1 MSYLLG
7 AVQPLGK
14 LLRMAVIAGVESA
27 VRIHIDRGDDLNAR
41 DAGGMTPLMLSAARN
56 KPGICTLLIMA
67 GADVDLL
74 DPSGRK
80 ALDIA
85 EAAGAMEAAAAIRA
99 ACLLSSNSEDELV
112 DPPLSASPQDDSNS
126 NGSPV
131 PLDMG
136 VVQPQSM
143 TADPAAHE
151 QQSAANAAVGS
162 TADDGEGMD
171 LSGWEADEPL
181 PPPEHDSAVVVVAI
195 DIQAAITNHH
205 PFDTSADWDDFEAFL
220 PERATPLP
228 RAGDA
233 ETRERLRLVLLRAIR
248 EGSVPHSAIE
258 DLTRDDHGE
267 PDPEAGA
274 LLRMVVNDL
283 GAETDERFE
292 YSAPH
297 ESFEVFVAPDEK
309 PGEED
314 AVADALAFVDELAAR
329 RNEPLRLYQRELQ
342 REALLTAEAEVA
354 LGQAME
360 RGIEKALDALA
371 AWPTGVGATL
381 EAAHQVAKGA
391 KPLRAMSSGP
401 QVGPLED
408 GAEGEPNSEMDVGA
422 EADAELAPAAA
433 DGEAASAEEEADL
446 LFGLDAKASTD
457 ELAEFCAT
465 AELLSGMPV
474 CSSQEAPEWEPR
486 RGALGSLGLTRS
498 FLMDLADS
506 GLVGEPDSAAA
517 FRQAMGT
524 YRRAR
529 DRMAVANLKLV
540 YSIAKKYLFSGQPL
554 DDLLQEG
561 NIGLIKAVDRY
572 DWRRGFKFSTYA
584 TWWIRQQ
591 VGRFVADKSKTI
603 RIPVHVYEKTQRIA
617 QAARAFELRH
627 GHAPTLEEIAA
638 QVELPVRKVAALS
651 LLGLEPLSLDE
662 LSDIDRLIAV
672 YAKDQFAGRDPMECV
687 EDIQLGESID
697 YFLSTLKVREE
708 NVLRMRFGLG
718 IQESMTLEEVGA
730 RLDVTRERIRQIEAK
745 ALRRLKHPTRLDR
758 FLIEI
763 GLTPE
768 PRQRAQA
775 QGDADAGGENEGVE
789 PTEQAKATAKKPMP
803 AAQVVARPERRPGSD
818 PTALEK
824 LLAHVRA
831 IGFTVEDAPD
841 GPDRRIWVH
850 ITETPDNHSRKIV
863 RKLLELGFEFW
874 PGKGYWR

>member
-1 MSYLLG
+1 LTYDL
-7 AVQPLGK
+7 AAARPLGK
-14 LLRMAVIAGVESA
+14 LLRMAVVAGVENA

-41 DAGGMTPLMLSAARN
+41 DARGMTPLMLSAARN
-56 KPGICTLLIMA
+56 TPGICTLLILA
-67 GADVDLL
+67 GADADLL

-85 EAAGAMEAAAAIRA
+85 EAAGAVEAASAIRA
-99 ACLLSSNSEDELV
+99 ACIPTSNSDEELADPSLGAPQED
-112 DPPLSASPQDDSNS
+112 LSTSNEA
-126 NGSPV
+126 PETH
-131 PLDMG
+131 DTG
-136 VVQPQSM
+136 VVQPESAA
-143 TADPAAHE
+143 ADSAAQEQQPAAIV
-151 QQSAANAAVGS
+151 AVRGMAN
-162 TADDGEGMD
+162 DCEEWD
-171 LSGWEADEPL
+171 LSGWEAEESR
-181 PPPEHDSAVVVVAI
+181 PPPEEDSTVVVVAV
-195 DIQAAITNHH
+195 DIHAAITSHQ
-205 PFDTSADWDDFEAFL
+205 PIDTSADWDDFEAFL

-228 RAGDA
+228 RDDDA
-233 ETRERLRLVLLRAIR
+233 EAHERLRLMLLRAIR

-258 DLTRDDHGE
+258 DLTRGDDGE

-274 LLRMVVNDL
+274 LLGMVVNDL

-309 PGEED
+309 PSEGD

-371 AWPTGVGATL
+371 AWPTGVRATL
-381 EAAHQVAKGA
+381 EAARLVAKGT

-401 QVGPLED
+401 QVEPQGA
-408 GAEGEPNSEMDVGA
+408 GAEGEPSAEVMTGADLDVEA
-422 EADAELAPAAA
+422 EPAAA
-433 DGEAASAEEEADL
+433 DGEPTSAEDEADSQ
-446 LFGLDAKASTD
+446 FGLDAKASTD

-465 AELLSGMPV
+465 AELLSGIPV
-474 CSSQEAPEWEPR
+474 GASQDAPEWEEC
-486 RGALGSLGLTRS
+486 RGALGSLGLTRG
-498 FLMDLADS
+498 FLMELADS
-506 GLVGEPDSAAA
+506 GLAGEPDSAAA
-517 FRQAMGT
+517 FSQAIGA

-591 VGRFVADKSKTI
+591 VGRFVADKGKTI

-617 QAARAFELRH
+617 QAARAFELSH
-627 GHAPTLEEIAA
+627 GHAPTLEEVAA
-638 QVELPVRKVAALS
+638 QVELPVRKVEALS
-651 LLGLEPLSLDE
+651 RLGLEPLSLHE
-662 LSDIDRLIAV
+662 LPDIDGLIAV
-672 YAKDQFAGRDPMECV
+672 HAKDQFAGRDPMECV

-697 YFLSTLKVREE
+697 YFLSTLKLKEE
-708 NVLRMRFGLG
+708 NVVRMRYG
-718 IQESMTLEEVGA
+718 IGVQDSMTLEEIGA

-745 ALRRLKHPTRLDR
+745 ALLRLRHPARLERFLTELGLAPHPSPSPGTSGDSDDEADGDAAPEVQKAAAPKPKPAAPAPARPQRRTSLEPAALDKLLDQAREAGIVVEDYLEGDARRL
-758 FLIEI
+758 
-763 GLTPE
+763 
-768 PRQRAQA
+768 
-775 QGDADAGGENEGVE
+775 
-789 PTEQAKATAKKPMP
+789 
-803 AAQVVARPERRPGSD
+803 
-818 PTALEK
+818 
-824 LLAHVRA
+824 
-831 IGFTVEDAPD
+831 
-841 GPDRRIWVH
+841 WVH
-850 ITETPDNHSRKIV
+850 IMNTPDNRSRKIV
-863 RKLLELGFEFW
+863 RKLIELGFEFW